1 MAIDAFLKI
10 DGIPG
15 ESLDAQFTNWIEMED
30 FDVGASQS
38 ASATT
43 TSSGGATSGR
53 ARMSDLFFR
62 KAVDKATP
70 KLHDACCSGKHFKEV
85 KIALN
90 RAGTEKVEY
99 MEITLE
105 EVIISSVSLA

>member
-15 ESLDAQFTNWIEMED
+15 ESLDAQFSNWIEMED

-43 TSSGGATSGR
+43 TSSTESRAVGWGGLDNRFKISLRALTEASGLVFIV
-53 ARMSDLFFR
+53 M
-62 KAVDKATP
+62 
-70 KLHDACCSGKHFKEV
+70 
-85 KIALN
+85 
-90 RAGTEKVEY
+90 TE
-99 MEITLE
+99 
-105 EVIISSVSLA
+105 